1 MEQQSISVEYIDH
14 MGSDMRV
21 CNMARQSFG
30 KWKDESLELDEKDL
44 GLLEYL
50 STGVAKEDRG
60 DYEKMYKAS
69 THWAP
74 FAHCILSIRVRVPV
88 FIARQLV
95 KHQVGLVWSEESR
108 RYISDEVGYW
118 LPEVIHAV
126 PEGSIKQGSGGVH
139 PKDETLRAFM
149 WISTETA
156 IQNYYHLL
164 REKVAPEEAR
174 MVLPL
179 NHMVN
184 FSWTGS
190 LLALLRVLKQR
201 QDGHAQLAAQ
211 EFARKL
217 KPILE
222 EHFPNAANAFTK
234 YM

>member
-1 MEQQSISVEYIDH
+1 MEQQEISVEYIDH

-95 KHQVGLVWSEESR
+95 NL
-108 RYISDEVGYW
+108 
-118 LPEVIHAV
+118 
-126 PEGSIKQGSGGVH
+126 
-139 PKDETLRAFM
+139 
-149 WISTETA
+149 
-156 IQNYYHLL
+156 
-164 REKVAPEEAR
+164 
-174 MVLPL
+174 
-179 NHMVN
+179 
-184 FSWTGS
+184 
-190 LLALLRVLKQR
+190 
-201 QDGHAQLAAQ
+201 
-211 EFARKL
+211 
-217 KPILE
+217 
-222 EHFPNAANAFTK
+222 
-234 YM
+234 

>member
-50 STGVAKEDRG
+50 STGVAKEDRD

-88 FIARQLV
+88 FIARQLI

-217 KPILE
+217 RPILE
-222 EHFPNAANAFTK
+222 EHFPHAANAFTK

>member
-1 MEQQSISVEYIDH
+1 MKQQAISVEYIDH

-126 PEGSIKQGSGGVH
+126 PEGSIKQGSGDVH
-139 PKDETLRAFM
+139 PRDKTLRAFM
-149 WISTETA
+149 WVSTETA
-156 IQNYYHLL
+156 IQNYYYLL

-222 EHFPNAANAFTK
+222 EHFPHAANAFTK

>member
-1 MEQQSISVEYIDH
+1 MEQQAISVEYIDH

-50 STGVAKEDRG
+50 STGVAKEDRS

-139 PKDETLRAFM
+139 PRDEALRAFM

-164 REKVAPEEAR
+164 KEKVAPEEAR

-222 EHFPNAANAFTK
+222 EHFPHAANAFTK

>member
-1 MEQQSISVEYIDH
+1 MEQQEISVEYIDH

-30 KWKDESLELDEKDL
+30 KWKDESQKLDERDL

-108 RYISDEVGYW
+108 RYISSEVGYW
-118 LPEVIHAV
+118 LPEVIHTV
-126 PEGSIKQGSGGVH
+126 PEGSIKQGSGGIH
-139 PKDETLRAFM
+139 PNSDSILAEMKAD
-149 WISTETA
+149 TEQM
-156 IQNYYHLL
+156 IQQYYS
-164 REKVAPEEAR
+164 RVVGKVAPEEAR

-211 EFARKL
+211 EFAGKL

-222 EHFPNAANAFTK
+222 QYFPHASKAFTK

>member
-1 MEQQSISVEYIDH
+1 MQQQQINVEYIDH

-21 CNMARQSFG
+21 CNMAHQSFG
-30 KWKDESLELDEKDL
+30 KWQDESQELSDKDL

-50 STGVAKEDRG
+50 STGVANGERG

-108 RYISDEVGYW
+108 RYISDDVGYW
-118 LPEVIHAV
+118 LPEAIHAV
-126 PEGSIKQGSGGVH
+126 PDGSIKQGSGDVH
-139 PKDETLRAFM
+139 PRDENLRAFM
-149 WISTETA
+149 WASTETA
-156 IQNYYHLL
+156 IQNYYYLL
-164 REKVAPEEAR
+164 RQRVAPEEAR

>member
-1 MEQQSISVEYIDH
+1 MKQQTINVEYIDH
-14 MGSDMRV
+14 MGCDMRV

-108 RYISDEVGYW
+108 RYISSEVGYW
-118 LPEVIHAV
+118 LPEVIHTV
-126 PEGSIKQGSGGVH
+126 PNGSIKQGSGGIH
-139 PKDETLRAFM
+139 PESDAMLAEMKAD
-149 WISTETA
+149 TELM
-156 IQNYYHLL
+156 IQQYYS
-164 REKVAPEEAR
+164 RIERKVAPEEAR
-174 MVLPL
+174 MALPL

-211 EFARKL
+211 EFAGKL

-222 EHFPNAANAFTK
+222 QYFPHASKAFTK